1 MIIIFYNLI
10 LEVDSYI
17 AISGSIPRIEA
28 NFFKS
33 YYHDQNRIIGEVCRR

>member
-1 MIIIFYNLI
+1 M
-10 LEVDSYI
+10 EVGSYI

-33 YYHDQNRIIGEVCRR
+33 YYHEQSRIIGEVCRR